1 MKFKLFFHIILLLLT
16 LVVLNSCSIFSK
28 QQKITTDKDTKAEK
42 DNLEFTYSF
51 LEGNKQKMLGN
62 YSEAAAYYLKCLQ
75 INKKSS
81 STMYELANIY
91 VLIGDFSSALV
102 FAEECVKN
110 TPDNIW
116 YNLLLATLYERQNMS
131 EKAVVIFRDLVSDN
145 PSRMDFKLE
154 LASLLVSTNKPKEAL
169 KIYDEIESNY
179 GVIGDINMEKEK
191 LYLKMGETEKAY
203 AELYKLIDKFPT
215 EARYYGLL
223 AEIYVSKDEF
233 DKALDIY
240 NRLLKVDPDNG
251 LAHLSLS
258 EYYRITNEPDKSF
271 DELKIAF
278 ASSDV
283 DIDMKIK
290 MVLAFHS
297 YSGTEKVTS
306 EKTYELLEI
315 LEETHKQ
322 EPKALTIYADFLSKD
337 EKWEEAREK
346 YRTVLETTKKNY
358 LIWEQLMFINNQLN
372 DFKALYTESKEALE
386 YFPNQPNLY
395 LFNGIGATK
404 QRKYTEAVESLKTGL
419 GLIADNKAL
428 EVQFYIYLAEAY
440 FKNNNYDESDSYFE
454 KALKIEPE
462 NKYILNNFSY
472 YLSIRSEKLDDALR
486 MTKKC
491 NELEINNSTYL
502 DTYAWVLY
510 KMGKY
515 DSALEIIEKSIIH
528 GGGGSAV
535 IVEHKGD
542 ILFQLGKN
550 KEAIELWKKAKELGR
565 GSEFLDRK
573 IEDGTLIE

>member
-515 DSALEIIEKSIIH
+515 DSALEIIEKSIIN

-535 IVEHKGD
+535 IIEHKGD

-573 IEDGTLIE
+573 IEEGTLIE